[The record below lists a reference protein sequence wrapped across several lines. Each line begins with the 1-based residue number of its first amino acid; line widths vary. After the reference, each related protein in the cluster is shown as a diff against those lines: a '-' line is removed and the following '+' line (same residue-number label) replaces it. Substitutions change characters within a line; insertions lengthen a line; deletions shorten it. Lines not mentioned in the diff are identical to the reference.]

1 MSFGLCRIRKIS
13 TAKGMQY
20 TDIHNGRKYQEHNLH
35 PPPNIRPEQKYGLN
49 DHDILL
55 SGCSSIEEAV
65 EKRIKDAGV
74 KVRSNSVKAIEYVLA
89 LSPDVQHVFKNYS
102 AHTALDRMLEFVEKR
117 HGKENVISKSLHFD
131 ESNPHVHFVVVPITT
146 KEKHWKN
153 RNGSGVK
160 VENTL
165 TARDFVGG
173 RDKLRDMQTDF
184 YEFCKNTYA
193 DRLNIVFTRG
203 TDARENSKK
212 YTKHASAEMG
222 ELRGREAE
230 LITQLANVRSKQEQA
245 QKVLY
250 NREAQQKEEKKQ
262 QHGKQSFDKLNPF
275 KGYPDEGKIS
285 PLKDKKG
292 TNKDL
297 SV

>member
-1 MSFGLCRIRKIS
+1 MR
-13 TAKGMQY
+13 
-20 TDIHNGRKYQEHNLH
+20 
-35 PPPNIRPEQKYGLN
+35 PPLNIRPEQKHGLN
-49 DHDILL
+49 SHDILV
-55 SGCSSIEEAV
+55 SGCSSIEEAI
-65 EKRIKDAGV
+65 EKRIKDSAV
-74 KVRSNSVKAIEYVLA
+74 KVRSNSVKAVEYVLA
-89 LSPDVQHVFKNYS
+89 LSPDVQHVYKNYS
-102 AHTALDRMLEFVEKR
+102 ANTALDKMFEFVAKR
-117 HGKENVISKSLHFD
+117 HGKENVIAKSLHFD
-131 ESNPHVHFVVVPITT
+131 ESNPHAHFVVVPITT

-160 VENTL
+160 LENAL

-173 RDKLRDMQTDF
+173 RDKLRNLQTDF

-193 DRLNIVFTRG
+193 DRLNIEFKRG

-222 ELRGREAE
+222 ELRNREAA
-230 LITQLANVRSKQEQA
+230 LLSQLEDVRSKQEQA

-275 KGYPDEGKIS
+275 KGYPDEAKLS
-285 PLKDKKG
+285 PQDDAKNKNKG
-292 TNKDL
+292 L